1 MAAVDD
7 SVIAG
12 KITTLFG
19 NNTTKAISEADLREV
34 ANDLN
39 DSKANKTYVD
49 ALVVGLW
56 DDRGNFDASVNA
68 YPSTGG
74 SGTSGAILK
83 GDIWTISVAGTLPT
97 GLIVKVGDTVRALV
111 NTPGNTQA
119 NWAINI
125 TYKVDKDSIASS
137 APTVSFDSSK
147 GYGVYYTVLDT
158 STGLTY
164 ICRNASVGA
173 AVWELDTSKI
183 ISFKVTANQAA
194 IYAGSDINIPEL
206 PSLPVGYMWEY
217 LSAMERLIG
226 VTTPYDGSPAIELFI
241 VGASKPQFFDA
252 GAISAAGADQA
263 GIGLTR
269 RDASV
274 SPSPTYA
281 EWDGVA
287 LSGVGRGVLSFG
299 SAPSTTGDG
308 TLTVFGTAR
317 IIKL

>member
-12 KITTLFG
+12 KIIALFG
-19 NNTTKAISEADLREV
+19 DNTNKEITEADLREV
-34 ANDLN
+34 TNDLN

-49 ALVVGLW
+49 ALVLGLW

-68 YPSTGG
+68 YPSSGG

-83 GDIWTISVAGTLPT
+83 GDIWTISVPGTLPT

-125 TYKVDKDSIASS
+125 SAKVAKDSTASS

-164 ICRNASVGA
+164 ICIDSTVGA
-173 AVWELDTSKI
+173 ALWVIDETALIKFKKELTALETYNGGYYD
-183 ISFKVTANQAA
+183 IS
-194 IYAGSDINIPEL
+194 EL
-206 PSLPVGYMWEY
+206 PAVTGYAWDIVSATGEVKNLTTLHVGNKAAYILTEGNSAFQFSDSIGEMLTSYGVGKYKLVPGVSMSLNVISSKKMQIRIKGASSDGDGSLTIYGV
-217 LSAMERLIG
+217 ARLI
-226 VTTPYDGSPAIELFI
+226 
-241 VGASKPQFFDA
+241 
-252 GAISAAGADQA
+252 
-263 GIGLTR
+263 
-269 RDASV
+269 
-274 SPSPTYA
+274 
-281 EWDGVA
+281 
-287 LSGVGRGVLSFG
+287 
-299 SAPSTTGDG
+299 
-308 TLTVFGTAR
+308 
-317 IIKL
+317 KL